1 VDGMTDFMPPQV
13 PLEFPTQDLRAP
25 YTDRNAPA
33 LPVSL
38 ATYWRIAAFVPAIVT
53 TVLLS
58 MVFLHWFSAQGLS
71 SIEIILTALI
81 SLSFFWICFSLST
94 ASVGLINA
102 LCCKEQ
108 TSPPAQPV
116 KPLDVALLV
125 PIYNEAPWDVFGN
138 ATAMLEDLNRQN
150 TAHRYSIFI
159 LSDTQDPAIAAQEEM
174 AFARLRR
181 DFGPQAAI
189 YYRRRPNNTDRKI
202 GNLSDWITHWGGA
215 YEAMLTLDADSLMSA
230 SAIIALSDALSADAS
245 AGLIQSAPQVFGA
258 SSLFGRAQQF
268 SSVVYGALLS
278 QGLAKWA
285 DREGNYWGHNA
296 IIRTAAFASCA
307 GLPRLRSL
315 RAENKLIMSHD
326 FVEASLLRRA
336 GWGVRFLP
344 HIKGSYEETPQTVI
358 DYVLRDRRWCQ
369 GNLQHLRLLMSRGF
383 HAVSRFHLL
392 HGAISYLLSPIWFTL
407 LTFWALVGNGR
418 DSSVLSYFSEAN
430 PLMPTWPEMSVVN
443 GFWVMIFMY
452 SMLLA
457 PKFMGMLTVHFV
469 GYRLSQLGGLRR
481 FLTSFL
487 IELVI
492 SIAYAPIMMVQQMIA
507 VLRTTIGIRDKWN
520 PQRREAGR
528 YGLLTLIKFHILET
542 ITGAAL
548 LTAMAL
554 GLVSLW
560 LLPIA
565 VSLVLAVPLSA
576 LSGLNLSRWTLLR
589 DQLGTPEVFDTPEV
603 IKSAL
608 NHRAV
613 MKKELTSPTDK
624 IAAE

>member
-1 VDGMTDFMPPQV
+1 MTNFMPPQT
-13 PLEFPTQDLRAP
+13 PLEFPVQNLRAA
-25 YTDRNAPA
+25 YTDQNAPA
-33 LPVSL
+33 LPGSL

-53 TVLLS
+53 TFLLT
-58 MVFLHWFSAQGLS
+58 MVFIDWFGAGGLS
-71 SIEIILTALI
+71 WVEIMLI
-81 SLSFFWICFSLST
+81 SLICLSFFWISFSVST
-94 ASVGLINA
+94 ATVGLINA
-102 LCCKEQ
+102 LCCRGK
-108 TSPPAQPV
+108 TPPPAQPV
-116 KPLDVALLV
+116 RPMDVALLV
-125 PIYNEAPWDVFGN
+125 PIYNEQPWDVFGN
-138 ATAMLEDLNRQN
+138 ATAMLEDLNRQQC
-150 TAHRYSIFI
+150 AHRYSIFI
-159 LSDTQDPAIAAQEEM
+159 LSDTQNPAIAAQEEM

-181 DFGPQAAI
+181 DFGKEAAI
-189 YYRRRPNNTDRKI
+189 YYRRRLINTDHKS
-202 GNLSDWITHWGGA
+202 GNLSEWIAHWGGA

-230 SAIIALSDALSADAS
+230 SAIAALSDALSSDAS

-258 SSLFGRAQQF
+258 NSLFGRVQQF
-268 SSVVYGALLS
+268 SSVVYGALMS
-278 QGLAKWA
+278 EGLAKWA

-296 IIRTAAFASCA
+296 IIRTAAFASSA
-307 GLPRLRSL
+307 GLPHLRSL
-315 RAENKLIMSHD
+315 RAKNALIMSHD

-336 GWGVRFLP
+336 GWSVRFMP
-344 HIKGSYEETPQTVI
+344 QIKGSYEETPQTVI

-369 GNLQHLRLLMSRGF
+369 GNLQHLRLLLSRGF
-383 HAVSRFHLL
+383 HTVSRFHLL
-392 HGAISYLLSPIWFTL
+392 HGAISYLLSPIWFIL
-407 LTFWALVGNGR
+407 LTFWALIGNGR
-418 DSSVLSYFSEAN
+418 DASVLSYFSEDN

-469 GYRLSQLGGLRR
+469 GYRMSQLGGLRR
-481 FLTSFL
+481 FLISFL

-507 VLRTTIGIRDKWN
+507 VMRSAIGIRDKWK
-520 PQRREAGR
+520 PQRREAGQ
-528 YGLLTLIKFHILET
+528 YGLLTLIKFHSLET

-548 LTAMAL
+548 LTAMSL

-565 VSLVLAVPLSA
+565 LSLTLAVPLSA
-576 LSGLNLSRWTLLR
+576 LSGLNLNRWSLLQ

-613 MKKELTSPTDK
+613 IKKVLNSPAEQ

>member
-1 VDGMTDFMPPQV
+1 MTDFMPPPT
-13 PLEFPTQDLRAP
+13 PLAFPVQNLRAP
-25 YTDRNAPA
+25 YTDQNAPA
-33 LPVSL
+33 LPGSL
-38 ATYWRIAAFVPAIVT
+38 ATLWRVVAFVPAIVT
-53 TVLLS
+53 TLLLS
-58 MVFLHWFSAQGLS
+58 MVFLDWFGAQGLS
-71 SIEIILTALI
+71 WIEVILTSLI
-81 SLSFFWICFSLST
+81 SISFFWISFSVST
-94 ASVGLINA
+94 ATVGLINA
-102 LCCKEQ
+102 LCCRDKMQ
-108 TSPPAQPV
+108 PPAQPGR
-116 KPLDVALLV
+116 PMDVALLV
-125 PIYNEAPWDVFGN
+125 PIYNEQPWDVFGN
-138 ATAMLEDLNRQN
+138 ATAMLEDLNRQK

-159 LSDTQDPAIAAQEEM
+159 LSDTQSPAIAAQEEM

-181 DFGPQAAI
+181 DFGKNAAI
-189 YYRRRPNNTDRKI
+189 FYRRRVENTDRKS
-202 GNLSDWITHWGGA
+202 GNLSDWIARWGGA

-230 SAIIALSDALSADAS
+230 SAITALSDALAADAS

-258 SSLFGRAQQF
+258 NSLFGRVQQF

-278 QGLAKWA
+278 EGLAKWA

-296 IIRTAAFASCA
+296 IIRTKAFASCA

-315 RAENKLIMSHD
+315 LAEDALIMSHD

-336 GWGVRFLP
+336 GWGVRFMP
-344 HIKGSYEETPQTVI
+344 QIKGSYEETPQTVI
-358 DYVLRDRRWCQ
+358 DFVLRDRRWCQ

-383 HAVSRFHLL
+383 HTVSRFHLL
-392 HGAISYLLSPIWFTL
+392 HGAISYLLSPIWFIL
-407 LTFWALVGNGR
+407 LTFWALIGNGR
-418 DSSVLSYFSEAN
+418 DTSVLSYFSEDS

-443 GFWVMIFMY
+443 GLWVMIFMY

-457 PKFMGMLTVHFV
+457 PKFMGMLSVHFV
-469 GYRLSQLGGLRR
+469 GYRVSQLGGLRR
-481 FLTSFL
+481 FVTSFL
-487 IELVI
+487 IELMI

-507 VLRTTIGIRDKWN
+507 VLRSAIGIRDKWK
-520 PQRREAGR
+520 PQRREAGQ

-542 ITGAAL
+542 ITGIAL
-548 LTAMAL
+548 LTVMAL

-565 VSLVLAVPLSA
+565 VSLALAVPLSA
-576 LSGLNLSRWTLLR
+576 LSGLNLTRFSLLR

-613 MKKELTSPTDK
+613 IKKALNSPSDQ